1 MKSILAQFEY
11 TNIVK
16 QYDKQG
22 VPFRTYLYVPETH
35 PETGEVFY
43 EREDDAHLLKVFFIC
58 QLSNVMYIE
67 NSQPYQKWWS

>member
-22 VPFRTYLYVPETH
+22 VPLIRGVQET
-35 PETGEVFY
+35 PFISQYTTQSCTG
-43 EREDDAHLLKVFFIC
+43 DITNDINIDPL
-58 QLSNVMYIE
+58 
-67 NSQPYQKWWS
+67 